1 MKRKAMGWVVAG
13 AVMLAVACQV
23 SAQPSPGSDSG
34 VAASGA
40 ESNIKATKAANR
52 KLRRDVLRALAKTP
66 GLNNE
71 RISVRANG
79 GAVTLS
85 GSVPVADQIQKAG
98 DAARQVS
105 GVSSLSNRITLRS
118 YN

>member
-13 AVMLAVACQV
+13 AVMFAVASQV
-23 SAQPSPGSDSG
+23 LAQPSPGGG

-40 ESNIKATKAANR
+40 ESNVKATKAANR

-105 GVSSLSNRITLRS
+105 GVNSLSNRITLRS